1 MAQSRWKTMNKRNIM
16 MNCSTLVLALSLM
29 LCLMTACGK
38 KKQNTS
44 LQWVNVVELT
54 PTEGTAIASYPA
66 KTEAMHIT
74 DLAFRVL
81 GTIEQVLVKEG
92 DPVTAGQ
99 VVARLYE
106 RDYSTQLRA
115 TEAEYRQISA
125 ECERVAEMY
134 KDRAVSDN
142 NYDKA
147 RYGLQQITEKLTNHR
162 NQLADCVLRAPFDGY
177 VNEIYKHKIET
188 VAPGQPIL
196 SVYSSNGVEVVIHI
210 PERAYAQRKPDDTYT
225 VTFGSLP
232 GRSFP
237 LTVRS
242 AATMANDNHLYEMHL
257 VLKENVP
264 EITPGMSAMVEV
276 SHKQDAN
283 DGIKVPT
290 GAVWTEEQKSFV
302 FVYDKKDSTVK
313 KTTVKVER
321 LESDGYMTISEGLK
335 EGCQIVASGVHH
347 LTDGQKV
354 RVHEKAS
361 NLNAGN
367 LK

>member
-1 MAQSRWKTMNKRNIM
+1 
-16 MNCSTLVLALSLM
+16 MNCSTLVLALSFM
-29 LCLMTACGK
+29 LFLMTACGK
-38 KKQNTS
+38 KKPNTS

-54 PTEGTAIASYPA
+54 PTAGTASASYPA

-210 PERAYAQRKPDDTYT
+210 PERAYAHRKPDDTYT

-237 LTVRS
+237 LAIRT
-242 AATMANDNHLYEMHL
+242 AATMANDNHLYEMRL
-257 VLKENVP
+257 SLKENVSD
-264 EITPGMSAMVEV
+264 ITPGMTAMVTVEQKQAV
-276 SHKQDAN
+276 SEDVK
-283 DGIKVPT
+283 IPI
-290 GAVWTEEQKSFV
+290 GAVWTEGQKSFV
-302 FVYDKKDSTVK
+302 FIYDKKSSTLK
-313 KTTVKVER
+313 KTEVKVER
-321 LESDGYMTISEGLK
+321 LQNDGNMVVSSGLQ
-335 EGCQIVASGVHH
+335 GCTQVVASGVHH

-354 RVHEKAS
+354 SVVEKAS
-361 NLNAGN
+361 SLNVGN

>member
-1 MAQSRWKTMNKRNIM
+1 MNKRNIM

-38 KKQNTS
+38 KKPNTS

-54 PTEGTAIASYPA
+54 PTAGTASASYPA

-210 PERAYAQRKPDDTYT
+210 PERAYAHRKPDDTYT

-237 LTVRS
+237 LAIRT

-276 SHKQDAN
+276 NHKQDA
-283 DGIKVPT
+283 
-290 GAVWTEEQKSFV
+290 
-302 FVYDKKDSTVK
+302 
-313 KTTVKVER
+313 
-321 LESDGYMTISEGLK
+321 SDGTTSLGAFASRTITSTTSAPSTPASIAPCSFHAHSSSTTPQAIPFTTAPTRGRP
-335 EGCQIVASGVHH
+335 CRDAISPTPASGT
-347 LTDGQKV
+347 LSA
-354 RVHEKAS
+354 AS
-361 NLNAGN
+361 SPS
-367 LK
+367 